1 MSMRGA
7 EDSAE
12 GTNGR
17 ANTTATPGTPGT
29 PDRRAGHHRV
39 HFEALVAVGEAKGSG
54 GFEAESID
62 VSPEGMRLRTAYL
75 PQLGDRLVCRFEGDA
90 GEVVADGEVTWRR
103 EAPRGGEFGLRF
115 VGFDNPDA
123 EATLRS
129 LCQELGGTTEGS
141 SGIGAMG
148 IPGTR
153 VRLHIDGLGSP
164 MKARVRE
171 AAGGEVLVG
180 SNLEF
185 LKVGRSLELEDMD
198 HGDKRAARV
207 DAVKVEVDPATKV
220 PQLVVSLSFG
230 EAKESKKAVAAAKEP
245 EKAVASKAPEKES
258 SKEAPSL
265 GLGALIKR
273 TTPGVGPAT
282 KTEVS
287 AGSGEAKEAK
297 EAKEKEARAELLSSP
312 VVPSRARTQ
321 EMRSTPPATRPS
333 ASTESAALRTTNEEE
348 NDEVAEANDPS
359 LDSPA
364 IGAKKDFSAALRGA
378 TEKAKGATKAAFGA
392 IGPAVGGIGTR
403 AKDAMSGLFTAIRKR
418 RGEEAAEAT
427 DGQAMRRTTAAP
439 PTGALRAAGKKLVRD
454 KEEAETSEAA
464 PKARSSRKAALMG
477 SALGLAAVLVVVGG
491 IRLLGASRAAA
502 PADPQGMAANAAGSA
517 AALPAPTAAN
527 VAAGDPNAVPN
538 VNVPLFG
545 ATPLSTTEPVPAMPT
560 QPDGTVAQV
569 PPAGSEGD
577 GAQAAAADDGEGEGD
592 ADEAET
598 QGDGKQYGK
607 GNVRS
612 PIVLKLKMDGPIET
626 VNGAAGAMGF
636 TVSLPGRRALSSAT
650 ELARKD
656 KRIASINVVNNP
668 AGAEISLQ
676 FKDGVPA
683 YLAKAKGDRLDIALG
698 TDAKKKVAKAGDKT
712 KKKKAADKKKA
723 AAAKKPTKKP

>member
-17 ANTTATPGTPGT
+17 ANTTATSGT

-75 PQLGDRLVCRFEGDA
+75 PQIGDRLVCRFEGDA
-90 GEVVADGEVTWRR
+90 GEVVADGEVIWRR

-115 VGFDNPDA
+115 VGFDSPDA

-129 LCQELGGTTEGS
+129 LCQELGGSVEGN
-141 SGIGAMG
+141 SGLGPMG

-171 AAGGEVLVG
+171 ATGGEVLVG

-198 HGDKRAARV
+198 HGDKRAAMV
-207 DAVKVEVDPATKV
+207 DTVKVEVDPATKV
-220 PQLVVSLSFG
+220 PQLVVSLRFG
-230 EAKESKKAVAAAKEP
+230 EAKESKKAAPAKEP
-245 EKAVASKAPEKES
+245 EKAAATKAPEKEP
-258 SKEAPSL
+258 SKEASSL

-273 TTPGVGPAT
+273 TTPGVGPAPAG

-287 AGSGEAKEAK
+287 AGGES
-297 EAKEKEARAELLSSP
+297 KEKEARAELLSSP
-312 VVPSRARTQ
+312 AVPSRARTQ
-321 EMRSTPPATRPS
+321 EMRSKPPATRPS
-333 ASTESAALRTTNEEE
+333 ASADAASLRTAGEEE
-348 NDEVAEANDPS
+348 SDEAAEANDPS

-364 IGAKKDFSAALRGA
+364 VGGAKKDFGAALRGA

-392 IGPAVGGIGTR
+392 IAPAVGGIGER
-403 AKDAMSGLFTAIRKR
+403 AKGAMSGLFAAIRKR

-427 DGQAMRRTTAAP
+427 EGQATRRTTAAP

-454 KEEAETSEAA
+454 KEETETTEAA
-464 PKARSSRKAALMG
+464 PKAPSSRKAALMG

-491 IRLLGASRAAA
+491 LRLLGASRAA
-502 PADPQGMAANAAGSA
+502 PADPQGMEANAAGSA

-527 VAAGDPNAVPN
+527 TVVGDPNTVPS

-560 QPDGTVAQV
+560 QPDGTIAQT
-569 PPAGSEGD
+569 PPAAPEGDAAQAGAAADEGD
-577 GAQAAAADDGEGEGD
+577 GEGD
-592 ADEAET
+592 SEAAET
-598 QGDGKQYGK
+598 QGDGKQFGK

-612 PIVLKLKMDGPIET
+612 PIVLKLKMDGEIET

-656 KRIASINVVNNP
+656 KRIASVNVVNNP

-683 YLAKAKGDRLDIALG
+683 YVAKAKGDRLVISLG
-698 TDAKKKVAKAGDKT
+698 TDAKKTVAKAGDK
-712 KKKKAADKKKA
+712 KKKGALKKKVADKKKT
-723 AAAKKPTKKP
+723 TKKP

>member
-1 MSMRGA
+1 MSMR
-7 EDSAE
+7 EDSGE
-12 GTNGR
+12 SPNGR
-17 ANTTATPGTPGT
+17 ANTTATSATPGT

-75 PQLGDRLVCRFEGDA
+75 PQIGDRLVCRFEGDA

-115 VGFDNPDA
+115 VGFDSPDA

-129 LCQELGGTTEGS
+129 LCQELGGSVEGN
-141 SGIGAMG
+141 SGLGPMG

-198 HGDKRAARV
+198 HGDKRSAMV
-207 DAVKVEVDPATKV
+207 DAVKVEVDPSTKV
-220 PQLVVSLSFG
+220 PQLVVSLRFG
-230 EAKESKKAVAAAKEP
+230 EAKESKKAAAPAKEP
-245 EKAVASKAPEKES
+245 EKAAATKAPEKET
-258 SKEAPSL
+258 SKEASSL

-273 TTPGVGPAT
+273 TTPGVGPAPAG

-287 AGSGEAKEAK
+287 AGGES
-297 EAKEKEARAELLSSP
+297 KEKEARSELLSSP
-312 VVPSRARTQ
+312 AVPSRARTQ
-321 EMRSTPPATRPS
+321 EMRSMPPATRPS
-333 ASTESAALRTTNEEE
+333 ASADAASLRTGDEEE
-348 NDEVAEANDPS
+348 SDEAAEANDPS

-364 IGAKKDFSAALRGA
+364 VGGAKKDFGAALRGA
-378 TEKAKGATKAAFGA
+378 TEKAKGATKAAFSA
-392 IGPAVGGIGTR
+392 IGPAVGGIGER
-403 AKDAMSGLFTAIRKR
+403 AKGAMSGLFAAIRKR

-427 DGQAMRRTTAAP
+427 EGQATRRTTAAP

-454 KEEAETSEAA
+454 KEETETTEAA

-491 IRLLGASRAAA
+491 IRLLGASRAA
-502 PADPQGMAANAAGSA
+502 PVDPQGLEANAAGSA
-517 AALPAPTAAN
+517 AALPAPTAVN
-527 VAAGDPNAVPN
+527 TAAGDPNTVPS

-560 QPDGTVAQV
+560 QPDGTIAQT
-569 PPAGSEGD
+569 PPAAPEGD
-577 GAQAAAADDGEGEGD
+577 AAQAGAADDGEGEGD
-592 ADEAET
+592 SEAAET
-598 QGDGKQYGK
+598 QGDGKQFGK

-612 PIVLKLKMDGPIET
+612 PIVLKLKMDGEIET

-656 KRIASINVVNNP
+656 KRIASVNVVNNP

-683 YLAKAKGDRLDIALG
+683 YVAKAKGDRLVISLG
-698 TDAKKKVAKAGDKT
+698 TDAKKTVAKAGDK
-712 KKKKAADKKKA
+712 KKKGALKKKVA
-723 AAAKKPTKKP
+723 EKKKTTKKP

>member
-1 MSMRGA
+1 MSMR
-7 EDSAE
+7 EDSGE
-12 GTNGR
+12 SPNGR
-17 ANTTATPGTPGT
+17 ANTTATSGAPGT

-54 GFEAESID
+54 FEAESID

-75 PQLGDRLVCRFEGDA
+75 PQIGDRLVCRFEGDA
-90 GEVVADGEVTWRR
+90 GEVVADGEVIWRR

-129 LCQELGGTTEGS
+129 LCQELGGSVEGT
-141 SGIGAMG
+141 SGLGPMG

-198 HGDKRAARV
+198 HGDKRAAMV

-220 PQLVVSLSFG
+220 PQLVVSLRFG
-230 EAKESKKAVAAAKEP
+230 EAKESKKAVASAKEP
-245 EKAVASKAPEKES
+245 EKAAATKAPEKET
-258 SKEAPSL
+258 SKEASSL

-273 TTPGVGPAT
+273 TTPGVGPAPVG

-287 AGSGEAKEAK
+287 AGNEPKESK
-297 EAKEKEARAELLSSP
+297 ESKEKEARAELLSSP
-312 VVPSRARTQ
+312 AVPSRARTQ
-321 EMRSTPPATRPS
+321 EMRSKPPATRPS
-333 ASTESAALRTTNEEE
+333 ASTEAASLRTGDEEE
-348 NDEVAEANDPS
+348 NDEAAEANDPS

-364 IGAKKDFSAALRGA
+364 IGGSKKDFSAALRGA
-378 TEKAKGATKAAFGA
+378 TEKAKGATKAAFSA
-392 IGPAVGGIGTR
+392 IGPAASGIGER
-403 AKDAMSGLFTAIRKR
+403 AKGAMSGLFAAIRKR
-418 RGEEAAEAT
+418 RGEETAEAT
-427 DGQAMRRTTAAP
+427 EGQAARRTTAAP

-454 KEEAETSEAA
+454 KEETETTEAA

-491 IRLLGASRAAA
+491 IRLLGASRAA
-502 PADPQGMAANAAGSA
+502 PSDPQGMEANAAGSA

-527 VAAGDPNAVPN
+527 VAPAGDPNVVPN

-560 QPDGTVAQV
+560 QPDGTIAQT
-569 PPAGSEGD
+569 PPAAPEGDAAQAGAAADEGD
-577 GAQAAAADDGEGEGD
+577 GEGD
-592 ADEAET
+592 SEAAET
-598 QGDGKQYGK
+598 QGNGKQFGK

-612 PIVLKLKMDGPIET
+612 PIVLKLKMDGDIET

-656 KRIASINVVNNP
+656 KRIASVNVVNNP

-683 YLAKAKGDRLDIALG
+683 YVAKAKGDRLVIALG
-698 TDAKKKVAKAGDKT
+698 TDAKKTVAKAGDK
-712 KKKKAADKKKA
+712 KKKGALKKKVADKKKP
-723 AAAKKPTKKP
+723 KKP

>member
-17 ANTTATPGTPGT
+17 ANTTATSGT
-29 PDRRAGHHRV
+29 PDRRSGHHHRV

-75 PQLGDRLVCRFEGDA
+75 PQLGDKLVCRFEGDA
-90 GEVVADGEVTWRR
+90 GEVVADGEVIWRR

-115 VGFDNPDA
+115 VGFDSPDA

-129 LCQELGGTTEGS
+129 LCQELGGSAEGT

-198 HGDKRAARV
+198 HGDKRSAMV
-207 DAVKVEVDPATKV
+207 DAVKVEVDPSTKV
-220 PQLVVSLSFG
+220 PQLVVSLRFG
-230 EAKESKKAVAAAKEP
+230 EAKESKKAAAAAKEP
-245 EKAVASKAPEKES
+245 EKAAATKAPEKET
-258 SKEAPSL
+258 SKEASSL

-273 TTPGVGPAT
+273 TTPGVGPAG

-287 AGSGEAKEAK
+287 AGNGEAKES
-297 EAKEKEARAELLSSP
+297 KEKEARAELLSSSA
-312 VVPSRARTQ
+312 VPSRARTQ

-333 ASTESAALRTTNEEE
+333 ASTESAALRTADEEE
-348 NDEVAEANDPS
+348 SDEVAEANDPS

-364 IGAKKDFSAALRGA
+364 VGGSKKDFSAALRGA

-392 IGPAVGGIGTR
+392 IGPAVGGIGVR
-403 AKDAMSGLFTAIRKR
+403 AKGAMSGLFAAIRKR

-427 DGQAMRRTTAAP
+427 DGQAARRTTAAP
-439 PTGALRAAGKKLVRD
+439 PTGALRASGKKLVRD
-454 KEEAETSEAA
+454 KDEAETTEAA

-491 IRLLGASRAAA
+491 IRLLGASRAA
-502 PADPQGMAANAAGSA
+502 PADPQGMEANAAGSA

-527 VAAGDPNAVPN
+527 TAAGDPNAVPN

-560 QPDGTVAQV
+560 QPDGTIAQTP
-569 PPAGSEGD
+569 PPAPEGD
-577 GAQAAAADDGEGEGD
+577 AAQANAAADDGEGEGD
-592 ADEAET
+592 DATET
-598 QGDGKQYGK
+598 QGDGKQFGK
-607 GNVRS
+607 GTVRS

-656 KRIASINVVNNP
+656 KRIASINVVNSP

-683 YLAKAKGDRLDIALG
+683 YVAKAKGDRLDIALG
-698 TDAKKKVAKAGDKT
+698 TDAKKKVAKAGDKN

-723 AAAKKPTKKP
+723 AAKKPTKKP

>member
-17 ANTTATPGTPGT
+17 ANTTAAPGTPGT

-75 PQLGDRLVCRFEGDA
+75 PQIGDRLVCRFEGDA

-115 VGFDNPDA
+115 VGFDSPDA

-129 LCQELGGTTEGS
+129 LCQDLGGTTEGS

-185 LKVGRSLELEDMD
+185 LKVGRSLDLEDMD
-198 HGDKRAARV
+198 HGDKRAAMV
-207 DAVKVEVDPATKV
+207 DAVKVEIDPSTKV
-220 PQLVVSLSFG
+220 PQLVVSLRFG

-273 TTPGVGPAT
+273 TTPGVGPAA

-287 AGSGEAKEAK
+287 AGNGEAKEV
-297 EAKEKEARAELLSSP
+297 KEKEARAELLSSP

-321 EMRSTPPATRPS
+321 EMRSKPPATRPS
-333 ASTESAALRTTNEEE
+333 ASVESAALRTAVEEE
-348 NDEVAEANDPS
+348 NDEAAEANDPS

-364 IGAKKDFSAALRGA
+364 VGAKKDISAALRGA
-378 TEKAKGATKAAFGA
+378 TEKAKGATMAAFGA
-392 IGPAVGGIGTR
+392 IGPAAFGIGTR
-403 AKDAMSGLFTAIRKR
+403 AKGAMSGLFAAIRKR
-418 RGEEAAEAT
+418 RGEEAVEAT
-427 DGQAMRRTTAAP
+427 DGQATRRTTAAP

-454 KEEAETSEAA
+454 KEEAETTEAT

-491 IRLLGASRAAA
+491 IRLLGASRAASTSR
-502 PADPQGMAANAAGSA
+502 NAKGSA
-517 AALPAPTAAN
+517 
-527 VAAGDPNAVPN
+527 
-538 VNVPLFG
+538 
-545 ATPLSTTEPVPAMPT
+545 
-560 QPDGTVAQV
+560 
-569 PPAGSEGD
+569 
-577 GAQAAAADDGEGEGD
+577 GER
-592 ADEAET
+592 
-598 QGDGKQYGK
+598 
-607 GNVRS
+607 NR
-612 PIVLKLKMDGPIET
+612 
-626 VNGAAGAMGF
+626 
-636 TVSLPGRRALSSAT
+636 
-650 ELARKD
+650 
-656 KRIASINVVNNP
+656 
-668 AGAEISLQ
+668 
-676 FKDGVPA
+676 
-683 YLAKAKGDRLDIALG
+683 
-698 TDAKKKVAKAGDKT
+698 
-712 KKKKAADKKKA
+712 
-723 AAAKKPTKKP
+723 